1 MYLLHHW
8 GRENI
13 EYKEADPPVNEFLTE
28 GEILAMFEGFDI
40 VEAVQEHY
48 RALPVRRSGLKA
60 ILYTYG
66 FKPVYNLIP
75 GPIAKRLAYKYSV
88 TAVKV

>member
-1 MYLLHHW
+1 MLHRW

-13 EYKEADPPVNEFLTE
+13 EHKEEDPPVNEFLTE
-28 GEILAMFEGFDI
+28 REILAMFWGFEI
-40 VEAVQEHY
+40 LEAVQEHY
-48 RALPVRRSGLKA
+48 RALPVRRRGLKA

-75 GPIAKRLAYKYSV
+75 EPMAKHFAYKYSV